1 MIIDQS
7 NIKSRG
13 RKLIEVMTA
22 GPVKVWIP
30 IMATKLYLVQNDGNL
45 VEVVEA
51 RCRRLEDDNNDKQ

>member
-1 MIIDQS
+1 
-7 NIKSRG
+7 
-13 RKLIEVMTA
+13 MTA